1 MPELPEVEILV
12 RHLRPRLS
20 GREVR
25 TVTVLRGKAVL
36 PWAPGRFVSA
46 VVGMRVRGVGRR
58 GKYLRF
64 GLEDAAGCEG
74 GVLLGHLGMTGR
86 MWVQPAGGQVGRHV
100 SVVFGLGEEDWVY
113 EDVRQFGGFRVGD
126 EALAGLG
133 PEPLEEGFTVEVLG
147 RRLAG
152 VSRAIKP
159 WLMDQGV
166 VAGLGNIYASE
177 ALHEA
182 GIAPDRSAK
191 ELREDEVVRLH
202 AAIREVLRLA
212 IERGMSLELGFAGD
226 GIRDGLFYYGRPA
239 GSASAEVTE
248 FRVYDRA
255 GKACPRCGAPVVRSV
270 QGGRAT
276 YHCRRCQR

>member
-12 RHLRPRLS
+12 RYLRPRLS

-25 TVTVLRGKAVL
+25 VVSVLRAKAVR

-46 VVGMRVRGVGRR
+46 MVGMRVGGVERR

-64 GLEDAAGCEG
+64 GLVDVSGREG
-74 GVLLGHLGMTGR
+74 AVLLGHLGMTGR
-86 MWVQPAGGQVGRHV
+86 MWVQPAGGKAGPHV
-100 SVVFGLGEEDWVY
+100 SVVFGLGEEDWVF

-133 PEPLEEGFTVEVLG
+133 PEPLGEGFTSEYLMG
-147 RRLAG
+147 RLAG
-152 VSRAIKP
+152 VTRGIKP

-177 ALHEA
+177 ALHVA
-182 GIAPDRSAK
+182 GIAPDRRSGD
-191 ELREDEVVRLH
+191 LREDEVGRLH
-202 AAIREVLRLA
+202 AAIREVLRVA
-212 IERGMSLELGFAGD
+212 IERGDSLELGFAGD

-255 GKACPRCGAPVVRSV
+255 GEACPRCGAAIVRSV
-270 QGGRAT
+270 QVGRAT